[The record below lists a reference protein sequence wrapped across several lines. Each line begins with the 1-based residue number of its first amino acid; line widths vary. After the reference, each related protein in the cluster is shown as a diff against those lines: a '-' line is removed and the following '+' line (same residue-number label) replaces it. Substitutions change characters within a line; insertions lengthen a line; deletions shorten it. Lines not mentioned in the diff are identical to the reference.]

1 MQHNSTPGLRHPEKG
16 CMTFPVVSTTGYQGK
31 SLSIDSG
38 REIINVRDSSGQ
50 LLGSMSWGAII
61 EHVVVSGEEGRFAH
75 CRKQPRAPLALK
87 IRYTTPEG
95 KHFDS
100 LTGGISGGGL
110 FIESGVPLSPGTELT
125 VEFALPDRPWDK
137 LKAKAKVAWVRNKPE
152 RYLLFPGMG
161 IQFVDLEKTVQEELV
176 GLVEALNRSRNP
188 S

>member
-1 MQHNSTPGLRHPEKG
+1 
-16 CMTFPVVSTTGYQGK
+16 MTFPVVSTMGHRGK
-31 SLSIDSG
+31 SLIIDSE
-38 REIINVRDSSGQ
+38 RETINVHGASGE

-61 EHVVVSGEEGRFAH
+61 EHVVVSGEDGRFAH
-75 CRKQPRAPLALK
+75 CRTQPRAPLALK
-87 IRYTTPEG
+87 VRYTTPEG
-95 KHFDS
+95 KQFDS
-100 LTGGISGGGL
+100 LTGGIGGGGL
-110 FIESGVPLSPGTELT
+110 FIESGAPLSPGTELT

-161 IQFVDLEKTVQEELV
+161 IQFVELDKKVQEELV